1 MRRYICILT
10 TLVSCLAAAGMEGE
24 GTVGPV
30 PDQSSFQL
38 ASIVGC
44 DSPKLPELRTTTR
57 RAMSVREM
65 SLGALLT
72 SLTSGP
78 DRLPGTEHG
87 RRAETFLANAYEAL
101 GCEVMLQE
109 VPVHDWRCDT
119 TRLEVDGQT
128 INCSAVPFSTFG
140 AMSGRLVYVGGA
152 QDLSGVDVRGAVVV
166 ADQRFPT
173 QPIEQLWAQRLP
185 GTTMEEPS
193 TGVPAWWLN
202 APGITPVEAERAG
215 ALGLVQVLVDQLV
228 DTPLRY
234 GPYQGPTGG
243 VPALYVCKAEGER
256 LKEAATRGCN
266 ASLCV
271 EGSMERCFGNN
282 IVAELEGSSGRV
294 YLFQSHYDSP
304 GPGAVDDAASLV
316 AMLEVARHYASLP
329 VDQRPGRMVFACTTG
344 HFDAAVGVRML
355 ARDVLPKWRHRYR
368 GIFSLE
374 QIGAKSVRKEG
385 GRLVPTNALER
396 QDVFVPDNPRLRSAV
411 VAALEAAQLS
421 DTLVLPD
428 KTEVFPVPP
437 GEGGSLSVA
446 GLPTVQFTSA
456 PPYLLTNEDSVDK
469 VDLARVSKQVDLL
482 IDIVGRL

>member
-1 MRRYICILT
+1 MDGQTRLSLST
-10 TLVSCLAAAGMEGE
+10 
-24 GTVGPV
+24 
-30 PDQSSFQL
+30 DQTSFQL
-38 ASIVGC
+38 ASILGC
-44 DSPKLPELRTTTR
+44 DKPKLPELRTTTR

-72 SLTSGP
+72 TLTSGP

-109 VPVHDWRCDT
+109 VPVHDWRRGA
-119 TRLEVDGQT
+119 TRLEVDGQAVT
-128 INCSAVPFSTFG
+128 CSAVPFSPFG

-152 QDLSGVDVRGAVVV
+152 RDLSGHDVRGAIVV
-166 ADQRFPT
+166 AEQGFPM
-173 QPIEQLWAQRLP
+173 QPIDQLWAQRLP
-185 GTTMEEPS
+185 GTTLAEPT

-202 APGITPVEAERAG
+202 APGVTPVEAEQAG
-215 ALGLVQVLVDQLV
+215 ALGLVHVLVDQLA
-228 DTPLRY
+228 DSPWRY
-234 GPYQGPTGG
+234 GPYQGPAGG
-243 VPALYVCKAEGER
+243 VPAVYVCRTEGES
-256 LKEAATRGCN
+256 LKEAAARGRN
-266 ASLCV
+266 ATLSI
-271 EGSMERCFGNN
+271 EGSMERCFSNN
-282 IVAELEGSSGRV
+282 IVAELEGASGRV

-316 AMLEVARHYASLP
+316 AMLEVARHYAALP

-344 HFDAAVGVRML
+344 HFDASIGVRML

-368 GIFSLE
+368 GIFSLA

-385 GRLVPTNALER
+385 GRLVATDALER
-396 QDVFVPDNPRLRSAV
+396 QDVFVPDHPRLRSAV
-411 VAALEAAQLS
+411 VEALKAAQLS
-421 DTLVLPD
+421 NTLVLPD
-428 KTEVFPVPP
+428 RTEVFPVPP
-437 GEGGSLSVA
+437 GEGGSLCVA

-469 VDLARVSKQVDLL
+469 VDLARVSKQVDML